1 MGNFSQQ
8 PEFAVEFEAH
18 TFSTNPVTAVKLN
31 QKAIYVGAGGGS
43 KHLTVCPAGKDN
55 RVIANWVRFK
65 NVQSGSFL
73 PVIVDYIHPDA
84 EGAGSET
91 GGSLANNE
99 DIIARLETASKTAAG
114 TSHVEF
120 TAGATTIVACEII
133 DSDNKV
139 IATQNVEFVV
149 DSSSPPAITGATI
162 DVNSTVFVTTTDKI
176 KVPANSLSSSH
187 DSFTTTAFVSANL
200 TAPTQPT
207 VATDL
212 VTFS

>member
-8 PEFAVEFEAH
+8 PEFATEFEAH

-31 QKAIYVGAGGGS
+31 QKAVYVGADGDI
-43 KHLTVCPAGKDN
+43 TFCPAGKNN

-65 NVQSGSFL
+65 AVKAGSFL

-84 EGAGSET
+84 EGTLS
-91 GGSLANNE
+91 GGSLADDAN
-99 DIIARLETASKTAAG
+99 IFARLTTASQTASG
-114 TSHVEF
+114 TGHVEY
-120 TAGATTIVACEII
+120 TAGATTSVACEIV
-133 DSDNKV
+133 DSDGEV

-149 DSSSPPAITGATI
+149 DSSTPPAITAATI
-162 DVNSTVFVTTTDKI
+162 DGASTVFVSTSDKI

-187 DSFTTTAFVSANL
+187 DSFTTNAFVAGNL
-200 TAPTQPT
+200 TAPTLPT
-207 VATDL
+207 TATDI

>member
-8 PEFAVEFEAH
+8 PEFATEFEAH

-31 QKAIYVGAGGGS
+31 QKAVFVGAKG
-43 KHLTVCPAGKDN
+43 HITLCPAGKDN

-65 NVQSGSFL
+65 NAQAGSFL

-84 EGAGSET
+84 ETGGSET
-91 GGSLANNE
+91 GGSLANDE
-99 DIIARLETASKTAAG
+99 DIFGRLTTASKTASG
-114 TSHVEF
+114 TGHVEY
-120 TAGATTIVACEII
+120 TAGATTSVACEII
-133 DSDNKV
+133 DSDDKV

-149 DSSSPPAITGATI
+149 DSSTPPAITAATI
-162 DVNSTVFVTTTDKI
+162 DGASTVFATTSDKI

-187 DSFTTTAFVSANL
+187 DSFTTNVFVSANL
-200 TAPTQPT
+200 TAPSQPT
-207 VATDL
+207 TAGDI